1 MYWAGPNFIFYS
13 MILSIGMV
21 KIISK
26 IDFEDIIEKVN
37 KFKLGFLIKAKHNY
51 KRLEAK
57 LVKKVDG

>member
-1 MYWAGPNFIFYS
+1 MKGMYWAGPNFIFYS

-37 KFKLGFLIKAKHNY
+37 KFKLGFLIKS
-51 KRLEAK
+51 
-57 LVKKVDG
+57 